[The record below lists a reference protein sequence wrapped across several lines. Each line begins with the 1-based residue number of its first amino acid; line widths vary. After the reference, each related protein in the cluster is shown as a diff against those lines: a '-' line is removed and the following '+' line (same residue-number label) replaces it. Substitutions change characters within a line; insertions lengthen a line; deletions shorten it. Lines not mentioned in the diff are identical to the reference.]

1 MRTFFSSIIGFA
13 ALLTTV
19 WLSGCTP
26 DSNSAGLGP
35 LPKASFSVAPVSG
48 AVNTFAASAS
58 SSGVFSWYWDPGD
71 GSGQK
76 MGNANDTLYYAKKGN
91 YRVTL
96 LVLGHGGYDTL
107 SQIVQVAA
115 DDPGINVLQNPGLTS
130 ATNWT
135 TLNVGGTQTS
145 INFTSQ
151 GLNLSN
157 GAGSSTNGAVY
168 QAVTVKA
175 GVPYTFTANVQGAG
189 ASNTWVEF
197 YFGTT
202 APTQGK
208 DYTDTKLWSLNTYAG
223 CGKSAFNGDVVSIGC
238 SGSGAK
244 NGQMTFSNNETI
256 YVVIKA
262 GSYLGSLGTGGVTV
276 SNIGLFMPSH

>member
-1 MRTFFSSIIGFA
+1 MRTFFFPGIGLA

-26 DSNSAGLGP
+26 DNNSAGLGP
-35 LPKASFSVAPVSG
+35 LPKASFTVAPVSG

-58 SSGVFSWYWDPGD
+58 SSGVFTWYWDPGD

-91 YRVTL
+91 YRVGL
-96 LVLGHGGYDTL
+96 MVLGHGGYDTV

-115 DDPGINVLQNPGLTS
+115 DDPGINVLQNPTLNT
-130 ATNWT
+130 AANWT
-135 TLNVGGTQTS
+135 TLSTGGTMTTV
-145 INFTSQ
+145 NFTAQ

-157 GAGSSTNGAVY
+157 GSGSNTNGAVY

-175 GVPYTFTANVQGAG
+175 GVPYTFSANVQGAG
-189 ASNTWVEF
+189 ATNSWIEF
-197 YFGTT
+197 YFGKT

-208 DYTDTKLWSLNTYAG
+208 DYSDTKLWSLNTYSG
-223 CGKSAFNGDVVSIGC
+223 CGKSAFNGNVVAMSC
-238 SGSGAK
+238 AGSGAK
-244 NGQMTFSNNETI
+244 SGQITFANSGTI

-262 GSYLGSLGTGGVTV
+262 GSYNGSLGAGGVTITNV
-276 SNIGLFMPSH
+276 GLNMPSH